1 MKMGKIVIIT
11 MSRFRL
17 FLRSTLAA
25 AAVEFGFI
33 APVLLVLVLGSIEFG
48 LITFTFISAETA
60 ARDVTRRLSLN
71 QITTSQASGIA
82 CSELPSWIGPCSA
95 CVAPPPSG
103 CPTATQSACVSP
115 TQSAPTD
122 PPNNQFTVCIAIPA
136 TKATPTNVLS
146 WAYGTVTLKA
156 AVTMQQEPSS

>member
-1 MKMGKIVIIT
+1 MVGT
-11 MSRFRL
+11 S
-17 FLRSTLAA
+17 
-25 AAVEFGFI
+25 AVEFGFI

-71 QITTSQASGIA
+71 QITASQAPAIASG
-82 CSELPSWIGPCSA
+82 ELPSWVSSSA
-95 CVAPPPSG
+95 TITV
-103 CPTATQSACVSP
+103 

-122 PPNNQFTVCIAIPA
+122 PPNNQFTVSIAIPA

-146 WAYGTVTLKA
+146 WAYGTLTLKA